1 MGWTRRR
8 LADAGHRLCRGA
20 TTAPSSME
28 STLATVIQV
37 TSSWGTMLAHRA
49 HHHREHVH
57 LALLGH
63 GFDDRDVAGRV

>member
-1 MGWTRRR
+1 
-8 LADAGHRLCRGA
+8 
-20 TTAPSSME
+20 ME